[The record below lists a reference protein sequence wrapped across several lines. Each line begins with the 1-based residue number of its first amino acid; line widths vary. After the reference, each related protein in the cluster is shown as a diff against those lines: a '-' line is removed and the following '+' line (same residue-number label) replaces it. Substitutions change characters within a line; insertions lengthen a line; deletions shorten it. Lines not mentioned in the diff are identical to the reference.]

1 MILKFLTSSSV
12 LHLNSIGLSA
22 CSRLHFLTHRSCNA
36 VWPLGSFD
44 HVQSFSF
51 QSLSLFV
58 LPQLKWRQR
67 PQTVSSLPYRRNR
80 WWELEAWWG
89 PTKGRLPLP
98 TQLLMSCSRL
108 QATQHSRRTV
118 TQTNRYAGH
127 EIVKQKWQT
136 NKKKRRTL
144 ESSNRSRKHASLW
157 EKWKEGMK
165 KVRSDRFWWK
175 GRKCN

>member
-1 MILKFLTSSSV
+1 MTGLALCTVQRRATRACSKENYSELFVHWLFSMSVMVLKVLTSSV
-12 LHLNSIGLSA
+12 FHLNSIGLSA
-22 CSRLHFLTHRSCNA
+22 YSRLHFLTHRSCNA

-67 PQTVSSLPYRRNR
+67 PQTVSSLPYRRSR
-80 WWELEAWWG
+80 WWEWEAWWG

-118 TQTNRYAGH
+118 TQTTCYASH
-127 EIVKQKWQT
+127 EIVKQK
-136 NKKKRRTL
+136 
-144 ESSNRSRKHASLW
+144 
-157 EKWKEGMK
+157 
-165 KVRSDRFWWK
+165 
-175 GRKCN
+175 

>member
-1 MILKFLTSSSV
+1 MFRVKWKGLPCVQCKGKLLGHARKKTRVNSLSTGFSSMSIMILKFLTSSSV

-58 LPQLKWRQR
+58 LLQLKWRQR

-127 EIVKQKWQT
+127 EIVKQK
-136 NKKKRRTL
+136 
-144 ESSNRSRKHASLW
+144 
-157 EKWKEGMK
+157 
-165 KVRSDRFWWK
+165 
-175 GRKCN
+175 